1 MSQKLSLLVR
11 FFFKSSVSKSA
22 FICAL
27 SVVTP
32 GQFNSSMS
40 FAASGS
46 N

>member
-27 SVVTP
+27 NSVTP
-32 GQFNSSMS
+32 GIFVSSMS
-40 FAASGS
+40 LAASGS